1 MNTPTKIINYNE
13 PGRLFC
19 IGSEAPLIQIQIT
32 TLKRNGYDYRDYIS
46 VKCFKGTLYFMIN
59 VRNCHDTD

>member
-1 MNTPTKIINYNE
+1 MNTQTKIINYNE

-32 TLKRNGYDYRDYIS
+32 TLNGYDYRDYIS

>member
-1 MNTPTKIINYNE
+1 MNAPTKIINYNE

-32 TLKRNGYDYRDYIS
+32 LLNGYDYRDYIS

-59 VRNCHDTD
+59 IRNCHDTD